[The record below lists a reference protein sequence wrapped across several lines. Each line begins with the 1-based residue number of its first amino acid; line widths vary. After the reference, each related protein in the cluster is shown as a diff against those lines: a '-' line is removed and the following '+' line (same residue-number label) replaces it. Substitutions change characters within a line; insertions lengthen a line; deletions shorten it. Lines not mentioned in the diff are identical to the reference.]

1 MAKDK
6 REAAV
11 LYPQHSSKQERAVL
25 VGMQLPRQ
33 TRDSVSD
40 SLAELQQL
48 TETAGAIVCHV
59 VTTKREAPTPAY
71 YIGKGKAEEIADLC
85 QTDNINLVILDDDLT
100 PAQGKNLQDL
110 FAVKVIDRTELILD
124 IFAQHAHSRAG
135 KIQIELAQL
144 QYMLP
149 RLVHAWKH
157 LSRQWGGIGC
167 RGPGE
172 RQLELDRRRVREQ
185 ITKLGVDLKKVHD
198 HRYLQ
203 RKRRERVGIPLVAL
217 IGYTNAGKSTLFNK
231 LTQADIPVEDKLF
244 TTLDPTI
251 RKLILPNKQTV
262 LFSDTVGFI
271 RKLPHHLVAAFKST
285 LEEVRE
291 ADLLLHVIDGSARQI
306 EQQYSVVMSLVKELD
321 VFDKPLITVI
331 NKKDLID
338 NHEKLCRKFPQTTT
352 ISARYGDGVTALIEM
367 VQLQLSKLWQ
377 CVRLMIPNK
386 SLGMIAKIHSL
397 GKVVEVAYSDKGA
410 QVTAE
415 LAPSNLGSFKRWLV
429 DE

>member
-59 VTTKREAPTPAY
+59 VTTKREAPTPTY

>member
-338 NHEKLCRKFPQTTT
+338 NHAKLCRKFPQTTT

-367 VQLQLSKLWQ
+367 VQLHLSKLWQ